1 MQAITIY
8 AVLNNNKKSEFFQV
22 MESLKTLVSNYCQD
36 LDVKVNQD
44 NSLIIRILFNNKKD
58 LEMNFDNK
66 EFNILK
72 GSIRSLCDNVEMEI
86 SSA

>member
-72 GSIRSLCDNVEMEI
+72 GSIRSLCNNVEMEI

>member
-58 LEMNFDNK
+58 LEMNFGNK

-72 GSIRSLCDNVEMEI
+72 GSIRRLCNNVEMEI

>member
-58 LEMNFDNK
+58 LEMNF
-66 EFNILK
+66 
-72 GSIRSLCDNVEMEI
+72 
-86 SSA
+86 

>member
-8 AVLNNNKKSEFFQV
+8 AILNNNKKSEFFQV

-58 LEMNFDNK
+58 LEMNFGNK

-72 GSIRSLCDNVEMEI
+72 GSIRSLCNNVEMEI

>member
-58 LEMNFDNK
+58 LEMNFGNK

-72 GSIRSLCDNVEMEI
+72 GSIRSLCNNVEMEI

>member
-1 MQAITIY
+1 MQAVTIY
-8 AVLNNNKKSEFFQV
+8 AILNNNKKSEFFQV

-58 LEMNFDNK
+58 LEMNFGNK

-72 GSIRSLCDNVEMEI
+72 GSIRSLCNNVEMEI

>member
-72 GSIRSLCDNVEMEI
+72 GSLRSLCDNVEMEI

>member
-44 NSLIIRILFNNKKD
+44 KFIFKQGN
-58 LEMNFDNK
+58 
-66 EFNILK
+66 
-72 GSIRSLCDNVEMEI
+72 
-86 SSA
+86 